1 MKPPKITSVRTGR
14 WTRSEVQKLQRVY
27 GSNSKERL
35 ARILRRSVASIEHQA
50 RHCQL
55 AKNKVFVKKHRG
67 QGVYKM
73 PRWTPVQ
80 VKMLRRIY
88 ANLSNLEVARIL
100 ERSVASVVSQAHT
113 LRLRKSVRRM
123 QGMGREN
130 IRGRWET
137 KDQKEKKDK
146 KVKGQVSN

>member
-1 MKPPKITSVRTGR
+1 MKSLKIPSARTGR
-14 WTRSEVQKLQRVY
+14 WTRSEVQQLQRIF
-27 GSNSKERL
+27 GSNSNERL
-35 ARILRRSVASIEHQA
+35 ARILRRSVASIQHQA
-50 RHCQL
+50 RRYQL

-73 PRWTPVQ
+73 PRWTPEQ

-100 ERSVASVVSQAHT
+100 ERSVASVVSQAHV
-113 LRLRKSVRRM
+113 LRLRKSVRHL

-137 KDQKEKKDK
+137 E
-146 KVKGQVSN
+146 GRRNH